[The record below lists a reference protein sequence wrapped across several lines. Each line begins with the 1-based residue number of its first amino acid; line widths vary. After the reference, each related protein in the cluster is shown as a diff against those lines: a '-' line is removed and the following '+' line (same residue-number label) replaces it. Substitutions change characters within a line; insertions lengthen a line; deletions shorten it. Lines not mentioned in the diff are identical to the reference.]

1 MNAVGERNAGKPLVA
16 FDEGALCNDRVL
28 LYSAIFSNY
37 YVQLNHIAIIY
48 HEVLIYYSTF
58 IFMS

>member
-28 LYSAIFSNY
+28 LYIKFRSDYKIRYN
-37 YVQLNHIAIIY
+37 
-48 HEVLIYYSTF
+48 
-58 IFMS
+58 

>member
-28 LYSAIFSNY
+28 LYYTLLPDDNVSRI
-37 YVQLNHIAIIY
+37 
-48 HEVLIYYSTF
+48 
-58 IFMS
+58 

>member
-28 LYSAIFSNY
+28 LYCAVNLFKFHWN
-37 YVQLNHIAIIY
+37 
-48 HEVLIYYSTF
+48 
-58 IFMS
+58 FMSEIRRGKSPVML